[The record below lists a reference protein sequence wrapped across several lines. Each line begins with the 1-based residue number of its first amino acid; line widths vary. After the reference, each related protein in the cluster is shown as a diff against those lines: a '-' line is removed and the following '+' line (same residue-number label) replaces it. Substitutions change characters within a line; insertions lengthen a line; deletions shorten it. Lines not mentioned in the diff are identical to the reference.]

1 MFYKYNNMFP
11 AVAVGIVVDNK
22 HNIIY
27 YYEATTQCTRGYNE
41 YNISVKIFTTAVVR
55 IYLG

>member
-1 MFYKYNNMFP
+1 MFYKYNNMLP

-22 HNIIY
+22 HNIIHY
-27 YYEATTQCTRGYNE
+27 YDATTQCTRGYNKH
-41 YNISVKIFTTAVVR
+41 NILVKIFTTAVVR